1 MTAPASGALAESI
14 TRPDHGRPLA
24 GVGNSAPL
32 AGVGNSGRDRRILVD
47 VLVLVLVGL
56 TAVALLFAPWPGIKA
71 ALLFASAAVVP
82 GTAALRKVR
91 FASSLEAVAVTAG
104 VSLTLSALGTLA
116 LIWLGW
122 FHPIWVA
129 VGVGSISTVLIA
141 ADLRQRTA
149 GRAEGLRIAPSRRL
163 AFGRDAVKPLL
174 RWTRR
179 WGPWLIPL
187 LAAELL
193 WVLSLSHI
201 SLAHLGASGL
211 LGTVPLTWYVALA
224 ILLGGA
230 VASLTFGKPRLWLAL
245 AYLTALVFVMTGTIA
260 ALTSVPQYGW
270 TYKHIGV
277 IHLFLASGHT
287 SPSVDI
293 YNRWPGMFAFAAGLT
308 KLTGLDPIT
317 YANWVE
323 PIFTVLNAVAVAAL
337 AKVLS
342 RDDRA
347 AGLAAL
353 VFVCSSW
360 VGQTY
365 LSPQTFAFVLQL
377 TAMLLIIG
385 QFGSR
390 APSPAISSVVRRIGF
405 LRRRDAAERFAPAPT
420 IDALT
425 ATILVV
431 LIDYLII
438 ATHQLTPY
446 MLLIQFAVLLAL
458 RVVKG
463 RLLWIGMVVV
473 TIGYLVPNLSF
484 IQKHYGLSTG
494 FNFSSNAT
502 VTTFG
507 PTIHRAVLY
516 ANAGEL
522 LTAALVL
529 SALVAAGVL
538 ISRALIERAAP
549 LVALTLC
556 PAVILFAQSYG
567 GEAPLRVAL
576 FAAPW
581 AAVLVGCGLARLRV
595 RSRTPIAALLVTAF
609 TGLCLVATVANAAS
623 SVYPRNELKAA
634 EYINDHGPRNAV
646 FELVGA
652 NFPMKVGANY
662 PYLAGASGD
671 SGPDLFDHLP
681 WLATRSQSPVDLSP
695 IIADML
701 SYSKTGFLVFSTSQ
715 YQYARIFHTVP
726 VQTIRAIETAVQN
739 SPRFRLWY
747 QNPDT
752 QIYRL
757 VSPATPATATAAQ
770 NGSRL
775 VSPAIPPTATAA
787 QNASRLVSP
796 ATPPTATAV
805 RSGPQAP

>member
-1 MTAPASGALAESI
+1 MTAQAGTALAEPI
-14 TRPDHGRPLA
+14 TCPDDFRPRA
-24 GVGNSAPL
+24 GVGDPR
-32 AGVGNSGRDRRILVD
+32 RDRRIVVD
-47 VLVLVLVGL
+47 VLVLVLIGL
-56 TAVALLFAPWPGIKA
+56 TVVALLFTPWPGVKA

-82 GTAALRKVR
+82 GTAALRNVR
-91 FASSLEAVAVTAG
+91 FASSLEAVSVTVG
-104 VSLTLSALGTLA
+104 VSLTFAALGTLA

-122 FHPIWVA
+122 FHPVWVA
-129 VGVGSISTVLIA
+129 LGVGSISALLIA
-141 ADLRQRTA
+141 VDLRRRTTGRGQSLRTA
-149 GRAEGLRIAPSRRL
+149 TRRRL
-163 AFGRDAVKPLL
+163 ALRRDAASPLL
-174 RWTRR
+174 RWLRR
-179 WGPWLIPL
+179 SGPWLIPL

-201 SLAHLGASGL
+201 SLEHLGTTGL
-211 LGTVPLTWYVALA
+211 LGALPVTWYIALA
-224 ILLGGA
+224 LLLGGG
-230 VASLTFGKPRLWLAL
+230 VASLTLGRPRLWLAL
-245 AYLTALVFVMTGTIA
+245 AYLTALVFVMCGTIP

-277 IHLFLASGHT
+277 IHLFLATGHT

-323 PIFTVLNAVAVAAL
+323 PIFTVINGVAVGAL
-337 AKVLS
+337 ARVLS

-347 AGLAAL
+347 AGLAAF

-365 LSPQTFAFVLQL
+365 LSPQTFAYMLQL
-377 TAMLLIIG
+377 TAMLLIVG
-385 QFGSR
+385 QLGSR
-390 APSPAISSVVRRIGF
+390 APSPAISSLVRRIGY
-405 LRRRDAAERFAPAPT
+405 LRRRATAERFAPAPT
-420 IDALT
+420 IDALP

-431 LIDYLII
+431 LVDYLII

-463 RLLWIGMVVV
+463 FVVWVGMLVV
-473 TIGYLVPNLSF
+473 TIGYLVTNLSF
-484 IQKHYGLSTG
+484 IEKHYGLVSG
-494 FNFSSNAT
+494 FNLTSNAT
-502 VTTFG
+502 VSTFG
-507 PTIHRAVLY
+507 PTIHRAALY

-529 SALVAAGVL
+529 AAFAAAGLL
-538 ISRALIERAAP
+538 IARGRIQRAAP
-549 LVALTLC
+549 VVALMVC

-581 AAVLVGCGLARLRV
+581 AAVLVGVGLAQLGDRP
-595 RSRTPIAALLVTAF
+595 RTTVAALLITAL
-609 TGLCLVATVANAAS
+609 TGLCLLATVADAGV
-623 SVYPRNELKAA
+623 SVYTRNELTAA
-634 EYINDHGPRNAV
+634 EYINDHGPRGAV
-646 FELVGA
+646 FETVGT
-652 NFPMKVGANY
+652 NFPMKIGANY
-662 PYLAGASGD
+662 PYLAGATGD

-681 WLATRSQSPVDLSP
+681 GLATRGRGADDLSP
-695 IIADML
+695 IIADMQ
-701 SYSKTGFLVFSTSQ
+701 SYSRTGFLVFSASQ
-715 YQYARIFHTVP
+715 YRYARIFHTVP
-726 VQTIRAIETAVQN
+726 VQTIRAIQTAVQK

-757 VSPATPATATAAQ
+757 VSPAA
-770 NGSRL
+770 
-775 VSPAIPPTATAA
+775 PPTAPGARA
-787 QNASRLVSP
+787 GS
-796 ATPPTATAV
+796 
-805 RSGPQAP
+805 QAP